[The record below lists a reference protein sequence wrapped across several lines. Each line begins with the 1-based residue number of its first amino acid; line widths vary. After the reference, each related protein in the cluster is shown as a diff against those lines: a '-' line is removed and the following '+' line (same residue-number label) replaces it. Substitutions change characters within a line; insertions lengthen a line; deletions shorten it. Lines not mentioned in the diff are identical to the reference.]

1 MMSNQ
6 TQKHTKTIKP
16 SLLSAIVLVFMAFIM
31 TSVSIDFAEAKDIWR
46 TKKGVVTLIKA
57 DRGAVNQ
64 HPKVFGPRDIYFA
77 LRAIKVRKKSSA
89 LSGLTLGVLDKALK
103 NSANNKVSS
112 LFTDSEA
119 RILTTHFLEGFK
131 QAGSNQ
137 DVSFSI
143 RQSRGNIGGALL
155 SSADV
160 VTSGRVFFAGNRL
173 NIVFGTALNDAAL
186 KTGALDRDSRRFGLV
201 GGKVFE
207 HAPPGSRR
215 TESRLGVDIATGNGI
230 ALSTFKGKK
239 REDWVQVVSLS
250 EIARSVSTQA
260 QQQRSGGAQVQ
271 QAAPVRPQLSVEQ
284 RLAKLKKLRDQGL
297 ISNDIYKEQTLK
309 VLDSSL

>member
-1 MMSNQ
+1 MSNR
-6 TQKHTKTIKP
+6 TEKHPTLIKP
-16 SLLSAIVLVFMAFIM
+16 SLLSAIVMVFMVFIM
-31 TSVSIDFAEAKDIWR
+31 TSVSTDIAEAKDIWR
-46 TKKGVVTLIKA
+46 TKNGAVILIKT
-57 DRGAVNQ
+57 DKGAVNQ

-77 LRAIKVRKKSSA
+77 LRAIKVRKKSGV
-89 LSGLTLGVLDKALK
+89 LSGLTLGVLEKARRVG
-103 NSANNKVSS
+103 NNNRTAS

-119 RILTTHFLEGFK
+119 RTLTTHILEGFR
-131 QAGSNQ
+131 QANSNQ
-137 DVSFSI
+137 DVSFSL

-173 NIVFGTALNDAAL
+173 NIIFGTALNDAAL
-186 KTGALDRDSRRFGLV
+186 KTGALDRDARRFGLI
-201 GGKVFE
+201 GGKIFE
-207 HAPPGSRR
+207 QATPGSRR

-230 ALSTFKGKK
+230 ALSTFNGKK

-250 EIARSVSTQA
+250 EIARSVSSQA
-260 QQQRSGGAQVQ
+260 QQQRSGGGQVQ
-271 QAAPVRPQLSVEQ
+271 QAAPARSQLSVEQ